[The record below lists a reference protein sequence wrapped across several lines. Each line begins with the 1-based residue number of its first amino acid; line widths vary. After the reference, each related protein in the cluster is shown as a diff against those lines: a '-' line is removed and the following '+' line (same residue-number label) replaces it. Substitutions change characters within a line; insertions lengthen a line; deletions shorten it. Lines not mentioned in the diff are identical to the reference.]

1 MDVFYL
7 TTKTGILEREGFKIT
22 KDYYCHK
29 ENGVWAI
36 TDYQSGLL
44 IKNNIDTK
52 ANCIAWV
59 RNKDNLKSLDA
70 YRNKD
75 SYKRYCEALIQ
86 FKKDN
91 HLNQKAEDKD

>member
-1 MDVFYL
+1 MNIFYL
-7 TTKTGILEREGFKIT
+7 TTKTGIVEKEGFKIT

-29 ENGVWAI
+29 ENDTWSI

-59 RNKDNLKSLDA
+59 RDKKNLKKIETYKS
-70 YRNKD
+70 KD
-75 SYKRYCEALIQ
+75 TYKTYCEAVEQ
-86 FKKDN
+86 YKEKN
-91 HLNQKAEDKD
+91 GAENVCN